1 MKQVVLFST
10 ITDTNLQTILSEIF
24 NDKIKDKVMAY
35 MPSDGVADS
44 ATYIEE
50 WRSYAQRFGAG
61 FNVINNHSTD
71 EIEKVKLLESSILL
85 ISGGNTFALLDNLRK
100 SGLDQA
106 VIKFTE
112 KPNFVLSGFS
122 AGALILTP
130 TIAICNLP
138 NFDENLVGVTDF
150 DGLGI
155 IDFEVFPHYVDDLH
169 QKITEDYR
177 RTTRFQVSEISD
189 EDFIIVS
196 MQD

>member
-10 ITDTNLQTILSEIF
+10 ITDTNSQTILSEIF
-24 NDKIKDKVMAY
+24 NDKIKDKVLAY

-44 ATYIEE
+44 AIYIKK

-61 FNVINNHSTD
+61 FNVVNNHSSD
-71 EIEKVKLLESSILL
+71 EIEKVKLLDSNILL
-85 ISGGNTFALLDNLRK
+85 ISGGNTFALLNNLCK

-106 VIKFTE
+106 VIEFTQ
-112 KPNFVLSGFS
+112 KPNFILSGFS

-138 NFDENLVGVTDF
+138 NFDENLVGITNF

-169 QKITEDYR
+169 KKIIKNYR
-177 RTTRFQVSEISD
+177 STTRFQVREISD
-189 EDFIIVS
+189 EDFITVS